1 MLHNFCEVETD
12 LAARLRKLND
22 PLEMRASERIIQ
34 FPFVLPVV
42 EEKTEEELA
51 RIAEKRKEQG
61 RKLQEMAAKTRIEK
75 VCTFVPSCFL
85 ALTYERFCVSA
96 SAKRNRLAIP
106 DGAQRVQGY
115 REQAGVAGMFCHV
128 CS

>member
-12 LAARLRKLND
+12 LSARLRKLND
-22 PLEMRASERIIQ
+22 PLEMRAGERIVQ

-51 RIAEKRKEQG
+51 RLMEKRKEQG

-75 VCTFVPSCFL
+75 VR
-85 ALTYERFCVSA
+85 AR
-96 SAKRNRLAIP
+96 I
-106 DGAQRVQGY
+106 RVLP
-115 REQAGVAGMFCHV
+115 F
-128 CS
+128 